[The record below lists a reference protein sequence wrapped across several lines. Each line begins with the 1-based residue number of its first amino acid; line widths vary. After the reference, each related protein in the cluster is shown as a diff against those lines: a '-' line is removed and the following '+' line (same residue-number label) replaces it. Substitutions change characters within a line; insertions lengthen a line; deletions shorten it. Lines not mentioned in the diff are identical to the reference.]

1 MLKRQ
6 KTGSVLCPSCGK
18 LVGVGD
24 DACFHCG
31 RPNPGMWGFAGV
43 LRRMG
48 GNLGFVPVVIYG
60 CALLYAATLIMDP
73 QGIRMSGLSILSPST
88 RSLLAFGASGALP
101 VFRLDRWWTVLS
113 AGWLHG
119 GLLHIAFNLLW
130 IRQLAPAAATLY
142 GASRAAIIYTVASV
156 TGFLLSTLCGIQ
168 LTVGA
173 SAPIFGLLGALVAYD
188 RRTGSR
194 QVGSQALTYA
204 AVLFVFGLLMPNVDN
219 FAHLGGFAGGFVAG
233 RVFNPLLPERVG
245 HTIGALACLGMT
257 ALSVIASVATSG
269 IFFAR

>member
-1 MLKRQ
+1 M
-6 KTGSVLCPSCGK
+6 
-18 LVGVGD
+18 
-24 DACFHCG
+24 
-31 RPNPGMWGFAGV
+31 
-43 LRRMG
+43 
-48 GNLGFVPVVIYG
+48 
-60 CALLYAATLIMDP
+60 
-73 QGIRMSGLSILSPST
+73 
-88 RSLLAFGASGALP
+88 
-101 VFRLDRWWTVLS
+101 
-113 AGWLHG
+113 
-119 GLLHIAFNLLW
+119 
-130 IRQLAPAAATLY
+130 
-142 GASRAAIIYTVASV
+142 
-156 TGFLLSTLCGIQ
+156 
-168 LTVGA
+168 
-173 SAPIFGLLGALVAYD
+173 AYD

>member
-18 LVGVGD
+18 LVGVKD
-24 DACFHCG
+24 EVCYNCG
-31 RPNPGMWGFAGV
+31 RRNPGMWGFAGV
-43 LRRMG
+43 LRRAG
-48 GNLGFVPVVIYG
+48 GSLGFVPVVLYG
-60 CALLYAATLIMDP
+60 CALLYAATLFMDP

-88 RSLLAFGASGALP
+88 RSLAAFGASGAIP
-101 VFRLDRWWTVLS
+101 VFGYDRWWTVLS
-113 AGWLHG
+113 AAWLHG

-130 IRQLAPAAATLY
+130 IRQLAPAAAELY
-142 GASRAAIIYTVASV
+142 GASRAAIIYTVASIA
-156 TGFLLSTLCGIQ
+156 GFLLSSLWGIP

-173 SAPIFGLLGALVAYD
+173 SAPIFGLLGALVAYG

-204 AVLFVFGLLMPNVDN
+204 AILFVFGFLMPNIDN
-219 FAHLGGFAGGFVAG
+219 FAHLGGFAGGFLAG
-233 RVFNPLLPERVG
+233 RVLNPLLPERVA
-245 HTIGALACLGMT
+245 HTIAALVCLGLT
-257 ALSVIASVATSG
+257 ALSIVASVATSG